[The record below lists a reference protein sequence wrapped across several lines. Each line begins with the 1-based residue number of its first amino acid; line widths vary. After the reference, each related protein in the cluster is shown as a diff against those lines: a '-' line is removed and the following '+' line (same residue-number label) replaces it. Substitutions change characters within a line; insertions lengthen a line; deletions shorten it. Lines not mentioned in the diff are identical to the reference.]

1 MLASAN
7 DCKIPQQSNEFP
19 MCGGKVGVSMH
30 DAMSVFDNC
39 IITPPPPPPRKMP
52 MGVLILQP
60 TINQQLIGIFNKFN
74 FPVDD
79 IIMENT
85 SVLCSRLW
93 CEWINL
99 LFPDLS

>member
-39 IITPPPPPPRKMP
+39 IITPSPPPPKKNAY
-52 MGVLILQP
+52 GCA
-60 TINQQLIGIFNKFN
+60 
-74 FPVDD
+74 D
-79 IIMENT
+79 IATHHQSTTHWYI
-85 SVLCSRLW
+85 
-93 CEWINL
+93 
-99 LFPDLS
+99 